1 MGDERSTGNK
11 ASDLAGT
18 LRSFRKR
25 LHRCF
30 SRRTD
35 ALFEL
40 CDAILTAGAVPPP
53 VHLSL
58 AAVARASS
66 IRSFDVTTP
75 WLLSGVKVVSTRVR
89 RTAPLVSAL

>member
-1 MGDERSTGNK
+1 VGDERSTGNK

-35 ALFEL
+35 ALLL